1 MKQATPLVRGLL
13 LATAGLTLASTAA
26 YAGLYP
32 RAAPPGSAF
41 VRVFN
46 GTSAPAPAKVG
57 DKTVP
62 ETQPMAASDYVFVEP
77 GSVSASLAGKSESL
91 TLDKSRCY
99 TVAMTEEGAQS
110 FDQDCFSSQLKSLLS
125 VFNLIDGTTISVRM
139 ADGGA
144 KVIDGVAGKSSGHRE
159 VNPAKATLAVFNG
172 EQKIGDAKPV
182 QLERGKV
189 FSLFV
194 TGTASDPRL
203 TWVVN

>member
-1 MKQATPLVRGLL
+1 MKHQGSLPRGVL
-13 LATAGLTLASTAA
+13 LAVTGLTLASTAA

-46 GTSAPAPAKVG
+46 GTSAPAPAKIG

-62 ETQPMAASDYVFVEP
+62 ETQPMGASDYVFVEP
-77 GSVSASLAGKSESL
+77 GSVSASMGGKNESL

-144 KVIDGVAGKSSGHRE
+144 KVIDGVAGKASGHRE